1 VLKWAELADWLKVY
15 GQLALLGVEIA
26 ALMFT
31 FSVEKYV
38 CFNHRN
44 VNFLSSVNALLT
56 LREGEESKVKKNPP
70 LPQPVSL
77 SFDQQFHMGNC

>member
-1 VLKWAELADWLKVY
+1 MLKWAELADWLKVY

-44 VNFLSSVNALLT
+44 VNF
-56 LREGEESKVKKNPP
+56 
-70 LPQPVSL
+70 
-77 SFDQQFHMGNC
+77 